1 MKKMYK
7 VTYYIA
13 GTTVASKWFKSM
25 KLAAAFAITLGV
37 FDVIEIKL
45 FEDEGE

>member
-1 MKKMYK
+1 MYK
-7 VTYYIA
+7 VTYYA
-13 GTTVASKWFKSM
+13 VGTTLSQKWFKTM
-25 KLAAAFAITLGV
+25 KQAAEFALTLGV

>member
-1 MKKMYK
+1 MYK
-7 VTYYIA
+7 VTYYMA
-13 GTTVASKWFKSM
+13 DAMVASKWFKSM

-45 FEDEGE
+45 FEDEDE

>member
-1 MKKMYK
+1 MYK

-13 GTTVASKWFKSM
+13 GTTLAMKWFKSM
-25 KLAAAFAITLGV
+25 KLAAAFALTLGV

-45 FEDEGE
+45 HEDEGE

>member
-1 MKKMYK
+1 
-7 VTYYIA
+7 
-13 GTTVASKWFKSM
+13 M